1 MTAGW
6 TRSVAA
12 AACSCLLLAP
22 FTVAAQGRL
31 NAAPDAD
38 AVERAADASALEAIQ
53 AERWDDALTAT
64 LQLVARVERPA
75 YLTRLAD
82 IYHHLHRPADEIA
95 AWERFMAIAPEP
107 ARACPMIGRAYRGLG
122 EFEHAV
128 DAFARCLAS
137 EPGNVTLV
145 YFLGLGHEWAGALAH
160 AREIYERAIAMA
172 PPGYDYEVSIA
183 RLDLHQGNLTAA
195 RDRAVAVLARVPAH
209 VEGALV
215 AGLAEQRAGR
225 RQDARRFLELAARL
239 SPEYFDVRL
248 ALGILD
254 YTDSRTASARG
265 HFEAAFLADPSRR
278 AEVQP
283 WLDRTA
289 GPK

>member
-1 MTAGW
+1 M
-6 TRSVAA
+6 
-12 AACSCLLLAP
+12 AACALLLLVPGAI
-22 FTVAAQGRL
+22 AAQPRPHANQG
-31 NAAPDAD
+31 AD
-38 AVERAADASALEAIQ
+38 GVERAADAAALAAIQ

-64 LQLVARVERPA
+64 LQLVARTERPA
-75 YLTRLAD
+75 YVARLAEV
-82 IYHHLHRPADEIA
+82 YGHMHRPADEIA

-137 EPGNVTLV
+137 EPDNVTLV
-145 YFLGLGHEWAGALAH
+145 YFLGLGHEWAGQLPE
-160 AREIYERAIAMA
+160 ARVIYERAIAMA

-183 RLDLHQGNLTAA
+183 RLDLHQGNLAAA
-195 RDRAVAVLARVPAH
+195 RDRAVAVLAKVPAH

-225 RQDARRFLELAARL
+225 RQEARRFLELAARL

-254 YTDSRTASARG
+254 YTDSRTAPARG

-289 GPK
+289 RPK